1 MSTAFEF
8 ASTIHCGGLLAPPEG
23 GGWFFVSSNSN
34 TIEKSDG
41 EIATFVTVV
50 WARTRLPAEAQPDA
64 PSV

>member
-23 GGWFFVSSNSN
+23 VGWFFVSSNSN
-34 TIEKSDG
+34 TIEKSNG
-41 EIATFVTVV
+41 EIATFITVV
-50 WARTRLPAEAQPDA
+50 WARTRVPTEAGSDA